1 MFFHKIRVL
10 LRYRSYFEI
19 TEFIL
24 IPTRGLRERKK
35 SSLASSAD
43 SIRCIKIITMASADD
58 NNALLPMPSL
68 PPPHTGGTQPMQ
80 NFGGGGQNCP
90 ALCPDL
96 QQYHGA
102 SQSEVPENEFGSISL
117 FSRLFPERL
126 SSGTPY
132 VHTYGRNRY
141 ERFSKGAF
149 FKASY
154 EFNPN
159 CAPGTFLT
167 LFLRT

>member
-1 MFFHKIRVL
+1 MFFHEIRVL

-68 PPPHTGGTQPMQ
+68 LPPIPGYDSQRGGTQPTR

-102 SQSEVPENEFGSISL
+102 SQSEVPENEFGSFSL

-154 EFNPN
+154 CQNFGSRP
-159 CAPGTFLT
+159 C
-167 LFLRT
+167 R

>member
-1 MFFHKIRVL
+1 LFFHEIRVL

-68 PPPHTGGTQPMQ
+68 PPIPGYDSQRGGTQPTR

-102 SQSEVPENEFGSISL
+102 SQSEVPENEFGS
-117 FSRLFPERL
+117 FP
-126 SSGTPY
+126 
-132 VHTYGRNRY
+132 
-141 ERFSKGAF
+141 AF
-149 FKASY
+149 FL
-154 EFNPN
+154 N
-159 CAPGTFLT
+159 G
-167 LFLRT
+167 